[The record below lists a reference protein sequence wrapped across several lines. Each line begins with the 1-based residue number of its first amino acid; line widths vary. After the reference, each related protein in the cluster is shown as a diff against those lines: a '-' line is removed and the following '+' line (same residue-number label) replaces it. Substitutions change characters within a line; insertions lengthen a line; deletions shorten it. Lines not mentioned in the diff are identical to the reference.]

1 MIHFAD
7 VNPINKN
14 TENLI
19 FKELKKIITTK
30 SFILGKNTEIFEKK
44 FSKFENYKYGIG
56 CSSGTDALIL
66 ALRSLNLKENDEII
80 MPGLSYISTLYSALL
95 VSQKFNIKFVDIDI
109 NTGLID
115 INKLKNKISKKTK
128 VIIVV
133 NLYGQKI
140 NLKKLGVLKK
150 KYNFKIIEDS
160 AQCQGTSA
168 NKQKKQLSDLC
179 CYSFYP
185 SKNLGAYGDA
195 GFICTNNKRLYS
207 YIKKFRTVGSIKKNI
222 HSQLGSN
229 SRIDNLQS
237 SVLNIKLNYLNN
249 FNKERKNIAKIYH
262 ENLTNIKNIKLM
274 KFDNNSV
281 YHLYLIRV
289 KNRNKFINYMNKKKI
304 ECGCHYP
311 YTLYKKYDPS
321 LKLINSETLSKEC
334 VSLPIYP
341 GLNKQ
346 KIKKI
351 ILAIKKFK

>member
-1 MIHFAD
+1 MIYLSD
-7 VNPINKN
+7 VNPINKS
-14 TENLI
+14 TENSI
-19 FKELKKIITTK
+19 FKELKKIITAK
-30 SFILGKNTEIFEKK
+30 NFILGKNTEIFEKN
-44 FSKFENYKYGIG
+44 FSRFENYNYGIG

-66 ALRSLNLKENDEII
+66 SLRSLNLRANDEII
-80 MPGLSYISTLYSALL
+80 MPGLSYISTLFSALL

-115 INKLKNKISKKTK
+115 INKLKAKISKKTK

-133 NLYGQKI
+133 SLYGQKVD
-140 NLKKLGVLKK
+140 LKELTLLKK

-160 AQCQGTSA
+160 AQCQGISG
-168 NKQKKQLSDLC
+168 NKQKTQLSDLC

-195 GFICTNNKRLYS
+195 GFVCTNNKTLYNF
-207 YIKKFRTVGSIKKNI
+207 IKKFRSVGSLKKNI
-222 HSQLGSN
+222 HFQLGSN

-262 ENLTNIKNIKLM
+262 ENLKNIKNIKLM

-289 KNRNKFINYMNKKKI
+289 KKRNKFINYMKKKKI

-311 YTLYKKYDPS
+311 YTLYQNYKPS

-351 ILAIKKFK
+351 ISAIKKFK